1 MKHLLKKLSI
11 AGAGGKGDK
20 PKPPIYKP
28 PVMGELQYGASH
40 SYAET
45 LDLLSDGPIEGI
57 VNSHG
62 ELVDGLNILQGI
74 YLDNT
79 PVAVTQQSARKSNEL
94 TPLEVDKINS
104 FNVELDSSEG
114 ATYLSKF
121 FQELEEV
128 VNRSAAGKI
137 TALNSASAGGVDIF
151 EAESWQDVGMMFLR
165 DNNERNHDLVR
176 YSSHSPFY
184 PPVLPSTKTEFALSI
199 RAYIKYRGA
208 GGALTFIPYL
218 NEETISSVDNTNPA
232 YRNDAQPKGP
242 IQDGSLI
249 WGETTLTS
257 SKFLF
262 AFNSNLETE
271 SVFVPFNRAQPVL
284 NPNSIF
290 ADNIRILNNS
300 ILPDLNDILTLFNT
314 NNIGANQ
321 PQQTLAKR
329 ALGRIGW
336 TEGSV
341 ENLFTEYVN
350 GESGGIAIC
359 KVTSSNPNLIGKN
372 ILDGSS
378 LMKMQTLPYGS
389 NYGFNLIAY
398 MQNNGI
404 KVTDVTCP
412 VVSNDGIL
420 TGAMHGFLIFQFPI
434 ENEAIDNFTNTSRG
448 RRITYGKNY
457 TLKIPQEIIKGLKDL
472 NSLRY
477 TRRTGNESSYS
488 TISVDP
494 TVNNIQTNNLKFN
507 YSNVLAE
514 IRKGEESQQP
524 FDNFKN
530 IFIDHQYS
538 KELFGPFGT
547 AKANGNANNSEEQTN
562 APQRI
567 TANPSMLSRG
577 EVVGQSASNFNT
589 LLENGLPVGEGSD
602 DERLDAGRKSRN
614 YSSWAESSLADF
626 DEDAISV
633 IHIIYNPN
641 VEEAFITLDVS
652 SLKDTLVKEVKNV
665 RDGRLEDN
673 KDLSIGTSF
682 PTVLNIEVE
691 TGFIGKKSDNSEG
704 QIRFRKYYFR
714 IVALIEGSTLIDIG
728 NPDYKGASGREF
740 VVELNGAD
748 DNLNYLSQPFQLP
761 PNEAQEKSSLTANRE
776 QVIEAGVV
784 GEMQTRNRYVKI
796 TKLSYESNS
805 VLLDKV
811 VSVRKVTE
819 IINANLPYPFSAIV
833 GTKLDSRSF
842 GSIPKRAYD
851 CKLKKVKIP
860 RNYFPTN
867 KGIDKRYYDTEEEFD
882 NASQKDKLIYK
893 GDWDGSFHETL
904 QWTDNP
910 AWILYDLL
918 TNVRYG
924 MGSHININQIN
935 KWQLYKIGR
944 FCDNVDN
951 QGYFLGVTDGRGGKE
966 PRFSCNIVFD
976 QGEKIFDAINTIA
989 ALFRGRTF
997 FSNSEI
1003 NFVDD
1008 RPRTAINLFTNES
1021 VKDGLFFY
1029 SNNRRDQQFN
1039 TIEIGYKDRFNNYEP
1054 KIEVIEDEEDI
1065 KERGI
1070 FKKRIEGVGITS
1082 RAMARRAA
1090 KHQIFSKIKENQ
1102 QVAFT
1107 SGLETLLCK
1116 PGDLVIIEDEL
1127 KTNITNFGK
1136 VLDVNLENETIR
1148 ISNNFSDTMNTGVL
1162 TVYSPTGVDS
1172 IDELDTIANQIRQ
1185 RYDSFTITG
1194 STSNSWHP
1202 FTGEYHFSGYT
1213 EGYEASG
1220 FVSGDTRYSAYA
1232 SYTGT
1237 ASKNVY
1243 FETGVTGWV
1252 LGSGNAISLAS
1263 GDFIAKDTGAQ
1274 SLLTFNTGE
1283 IAVLDMNSGDKRG
1296 SSVAFAGFD
1305 LNSFTGYSRGIT
1317 NYELSNI
1324 APEQITEIS
1333 VTGIVTNLEY
1343 GCLVSGFDKPEIL
1356 PLLQLGS
1363 TTKFQIKDASPFF
1376 YKIISMKEENP
1387 NEYLVTATKYDTG
1400 KFNLIDKNISIENKA
1415 NTYSYQVAQTINGVT
1430 YTTLDPPAFVGDVT
1444 TGIPN
1449 TADQTFNI
1457 TGEWTDVTDNE
1468 GYGVRLTLPNGQV
1481 VDTTTPKNVTSISL
1495 SGLNQ
1500 VGVFNV
1506 GVNTL
1511 GNMGRDGGNAYYNS
1525 PYINT
1530 GIFILYEEALV
1541 YSKSFLNNITIL

>member
-11 AGAGGKGDK
+11 AGAGGKGGK
-20 PKPPIYKP
+20 PKPPVFKP

-79 PVAVTQQSARKSNEL
+79 PVAVTQRSAKKSDEL
-94 TPLEVDKINS
+94 TPLETDAINS
-104 FNVELDSSEG
+104 FNVELVSDGGIE
-114 ATYLSKF
+114 YCSKF

-128 VNRSAAGKI
+128 TNRSAGGKI
-137 TALNSASAGGVDIF
+137 TALSSSNDGGEDVFESEGWPDIN
-151 EAESWQDVGMMFLR
+151 MIFLR
-165 DNNERNHDLVR
+165 TNFNDFT
-176 YSSHSPFY
+176 YS
-184 PPVLPSTKTEFALSI
+184 FALPLKPSDFALYI
-199 RAYIKYRGA
+199 RAYIKYRGVD
-208 GGALTFIPYL
+208 GAQTFLPYL
-218 NEETISSVDNTNPA
+218 NGELITSVNDANPA
-232 YRNDAQPKGP
+232 YRNDAQPKGT

-249 WGETTLTS
+249 WGETTLSS

-262 AFNSNLETE
+262 AFNVNLETE
-271 SVFVPFNRAQPVL
+271 SVFVPLNRPQPVL
-284 NPNSIF
+284 TPNSIF

-314 NNIGANQ
+314 NNSGANE
-321 PQQTLAKR
+321 PQRKLAER

-378 LMKMQTLPYGS
+378 LMEMQTLPYGS

-412 VVSNDGIL
+412 EVDEEGIL
-420 TGAMHGFLIFQFPI
+420 NGVMKGFLIFQFPI
-434 ENEAIDNFTNTSRG
+434 ENETIDNFYG
-448 RRITYGKNY
+448 DFTYGKNH
-457 TLKIPQEIIKGLKDL
+457 TFKIPEEIVGALKDL
-472 NSLRY
+472 NSFRY
-477 TRRTGNESSYS
+477 TRMIGNGSSHT
-488 TISVDP
+488 TISLDS
-494 TVNNIQTNNLKFN
+494 TTNNIQTNKLKFN

-514 IRKGEESQQP
+514 IRKGEENQYS

-530 IFIDHQYS
+530 IFIDHQYG

-547 AKANGNANNSEEQTN
+547 AKSKGEQNTSEEQTN

-567 TANPSMLSRG
+567 TANPSMLSRE

-589 LLENGLPVGEGSD
+589 LLENGLPILEGSD
-602 DERLDAGRKSRN
+602 DERKDAEKKPRN

-626 DEDAISV
+626 NEEAISV
-633 IHIIYNPN
+633 IHTIYNPN

-704 QIRFRKYYFR
+704 KMPFRKYYFR

-842 GSIPKRAYD
+842 GSIPKRTYD

-860 RNYFPTN
+860 RNYLPTS
-867 KGIDKRYYDTEEEFD
+867 KGIDKRYYATEAEFD
-882 NASQKDKLIYK
+882 NASPKNKLIYK
-893 GDWDGSFHETL
+893 GDWDGSFHDTL

-1029 SNNRRDQQFN
+1029 SNNRRDEQFN

-1054 KIEVIEDEEDI
+1054 KIEVIEDEGDI

-1070 FKKRIEGVGITS
+1070 FKKRIDGIGITS

-1090 KHQIFSKIKENQ
+1090 EHQIFSKIKENQ

-1107 SGLETLLCK
+1107 AGLETLLCK

-1148 ISNNFSDTMNTGVL
+1148 ISNNFSNTTTTGIL
-1162 TVYSPTGVDS
+1162 TVYNPTGIDS

-1237 ASKNVY
+1237 DSKKVY

-1252 LGSGNAISLAS
+1252 LGSGDAISLAS
-1263 GDFIAKDTGAQ
+1263 GDFIAFETGAQ
-1274 SLLTFNTGE
+1274 ELTAFNTGK
-1283 IAVLDMNSGDKRG
+1283 ISVLDMNSATKRE
-1296 SSVAFAGFD
+1296 SAVPSVFSGFD
-1305 LNSFTGYSRGIT
+1305 LNSFTNYSQGIT

-1333 VTGIVTNLEY
+1333 VTGIITNLEY
-1343 GCLVSGFDKPEIL
+1343 GCLVSGFNRPEIL
-1356 PLLQLGS
+1356 PLVQLGS
-1363 TTKFQIKDASPFF
+1363 ATKFQIKDASPFF
-1376 YKIISMKEENP
+1376 YKVISMKEDNP
-1387 NEYLVTATKYDTG
+1387 NEYLVTATLYDTG

-1430 YTTLDPPAFVGDVT
+1430 YTTLDSPAFVGDVT

-1449 TADQTFNI
+1449 ATNQTFNI
-1457 TGEWTDVTDNE
+1457 TGNWTAVSYST
-1468 GYGVRLTLPNGQV
+1468 GYGVRLTMPNGQT
-1481 VDTTTPKNVTSISL
+1481 VDTTTTDTGISL
-1495 SGLNQ
+1495 SGFNQ
-1500 VGVFNV
+1500 VGIFNI
-1506 GVNTL
+1506 GVNAL
-1511 GNMGRDGGNAYYNS
+1511 GNMGRNGDQNAYYDS
-1525 PYINT
+1525 PYRNT